1 MYEILKP
8 DIKGK
13 IELGDLVEPELEY
26 FRQYCNFSDEEL
38 MYFNLK
44 AKGKSTIQ
52 ITMQMHISESKMF
65 NIARKVRKKILKLI

>member
-8 DIKGK
+8 EIEGK
-13 IELGDLVEPELEY
+13 IKLDELVEPELEY

-44 AKGKSTIQ
+44 AKNKTTVQ
-52 ITMQMHISESKMF
+52 IIMEMHISESKMYG
-65 NIARKVRKKILKLI
+65 IARKVRKKILKLI